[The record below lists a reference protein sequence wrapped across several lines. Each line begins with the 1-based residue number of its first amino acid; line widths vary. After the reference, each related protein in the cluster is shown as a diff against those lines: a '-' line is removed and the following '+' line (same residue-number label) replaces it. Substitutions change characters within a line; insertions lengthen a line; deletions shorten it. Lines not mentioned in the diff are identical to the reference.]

1 MEFIAECDKHMLPT
15 ELCNI
20 KYSLPLINSYVIEVS
35 NKNISKLKKIKS
47 INALYPNK
55 TIDTQMNIVRDKVK
69 CINTKYTGKGISIA
83 FIDTGICKNND
94 FDSRIKCFYD
104 VINHK
109 NYVYDDCGHG
119 THVAGICSGSG
130 ANSNGKYRGIAP
142 ESNIVMIKA
151 LDFEGKGTASD
162 VLTGI
167 QWVADNYKKYNI
179 RILNMSIGAGIT
191 NTKDPLVRA
200 AEILWDMGIVVV
212 AAAGNNGPQKGT
224 ISSPGISKKII
235 TVGSVDDI
243 NVPENDIGK
252 SYSGRGPTKECVIK
266 PDVVAPGTNII
277 SCLCE
282 DNKNNNYYKSLSG
295 TSMSTPIV
303 SGAIALLL
311 EKAPNL
317 KPDDI
322 KFMLK
327 QSCHNLECSPNRQG
341 WGLLDIEN
349 LLNREVI
356 YVRK

>member
-1 MEFIAECDKHMLPT
+1 MEFIAECNKNELPD
-15 ELCNI
+15 EICDI

-35 NKNISKLKKIKS
+35 NKNLSKLKNKKNIHTLYQNRP
-47 INALYPNK
+47 IN
-55 TIDTQMNIVRDKVK
+55 TQMNIVRNKVK
-69 CINTKYTGKGISIA
+69 CVNTKYTGKGVTIA

-104 VINHK
+104 VINRK
-109 NYVYDDCGHG
+109 NYIYDDCGHG

-130 ANSNGKYRGIAP
+130 INSNGKYKGIAP
-142 ESNIVMIKA
+142 ESDIVMIKA
-151 LDFEGKGTASD
+151 LDYEGKGTASD
-162 VLTGI
+162 VLNGI
-167 QWVADNYKKYNI
+167 QWIADNHKKYNI

-191 NTKDPLVRA
+191 NTKDPLVKA
-200 AEILWDMGIVVV
+200 SEILWDMGIVVV
-212 AAAGNNGPQKGT
+212 AAAGNNGPKKGT
-224 ISSPGISKKII
+224 ISSPGISRKII

-243 NVPENDIGK
+243 YASEKDTGK
-252 SYSGRGPTKECVIK
+252 SYSGRGPTRDCIIK

-277 SCLCE
+277 SCLCDE
-282 DNKNNNYYKSLSG
+282 RKNYKSLSG

-311 EKAPNL
+311 EKTPDL

-327 QSCHNLECSPNRQG
+327 QSCHNLDCSPNRQG
-341 WGLLDIEN
+341 WGLLDIDN
-349 LLNREVI
+349 LLNQEVI